1 MDELRDEIW
10 DYLYK
15 PGQPQGLVDIATF
28 ANQDLET
35 IRGVV
40 NHEWFTVSNEL
51 VGIAYASE
59 TS

>member
-10 DYLYK
+10 DHLYK
-15 PGQPQGLVDIATF
+15 SGQPQGLVDIATF
-28 ANQDLET
+28 ANRDLET
-35 IRGVV
+35 IRGAVD
-40 NHEWFTVSNEL
+40 HEWFTVSNDL